1 MNTYRITCREYVYFV
16 KEVKANSKDE
26 ANEKLHANVNGF
38 EDVEEWVEEWEINDI
53 EERDA
58 HSKTWADIYPT
69 RGVRKKS

>member
-26 ANEKLHANVNGF
+26 AREKLHDNVNGF
-38 EDVEEWVEEWEINDI
+38 KTVMEWDEEWEINDI

-69 RGVRKKS
+69 RGVRKKP